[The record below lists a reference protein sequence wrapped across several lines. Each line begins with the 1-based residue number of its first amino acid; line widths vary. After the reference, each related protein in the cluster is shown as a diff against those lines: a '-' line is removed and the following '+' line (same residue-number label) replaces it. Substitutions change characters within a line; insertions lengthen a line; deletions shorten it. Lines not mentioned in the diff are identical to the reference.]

1 MSKTWAEFLRQ
12 KYLGKRVRLISMPND
27 PDPIKPGTEGTVILV
42 DDLGHL
48 HVKWDNGRS
57 LNLIVNTD
65 SFDVLD

>member
-1 MSKTWAEFLRQ
+1 MSNTWAEFLRQ
-12 KYLGKRVRLISMPND
+12 KYLGKRVRLINMSND
-27 PDPIKPGTEGTVILV
+27 PNPIKPGTEGTVILV

-48 HVKWDNGRS
+48 YVKWDNGRS

>member
-1 MSKTWAEFLRQ
+1 MSNTWAEFLRQ
-12 KYLGKRVRLISMPND
+12 KYLDKRVRLINMSND
-27 PDPIKPGTEGTVILV
+27 PNPIKPGTEGTVILV